1 MSSFRDVD
9 AAERTAARHAAADH
23 RQSLWMVAPFAV
35 LGFSIGLSVNLA
47 VALVLGAV
55 VGAVYWFM
63 WRPGG
68 PNRRKVLRKYGPAAF
83 GLMSE
88 DD

>member
-1 MSSFRDVD
+1 MSTQHSGQPPAMLR
-9 AAERTAARHAAADH
+9 RIIGN
-23 RQSLWMVAPFAV
+23 SLWMVAPFAV
-35 LGFSIGLSVNLA
+35 LGFAVGLSVNIA

-55 VGAVYWFM
+55 VGAIYWFM

-83 GLMSE
+83 GLVSE